1 MNYLLIPAFSWLAAQ
16 GLKYLGELFGSSKK
30 KQSSLMPSPL
40 VLSGGMPSAHSATV
54 TSLTVAVGYY
64 EGIYSAIF
72 AISLLFSSVV
82 MYDAMMVRY
91 SSGRQGEALNE
102 LLKQSKKKFKPV
114 RIAHGHTPLEVL
126 AGAVLGAIIA
136 CVVIFATK

>member
-91 SSGRQGEALNE
+91 SSGRQGGSRSYA
-102 LLKQSKKKFKPV
+102 V
-114 RIAHGHTPLEVL
+114 GG
-126 AGAVLGAIIA
+126 AGWCCFGRNNCLRCNFRNKIV
-136 CVVIFATK
+136 KYYP